1 MQERA
6 SSARPAKPLSNQLIS
21 QSANQRGALAPLACA
36 STPQICSESVSPKVF
51 RAKRETSAF
60 PILAV
65 PMEAWKPSSFFVASV
80 VLWHV
85 VDVPGVQGE
94 LLPAGVWGGAPHRKP
109 SFQASKL
116 PSFQAVRPAGGSRPL
131 IGSNLRNLRFPIL
144 EILKRRGRTNRTYRT
159 TRTKAAEP
167 PCTSLYPSP
176 RRGVLFSVL
185 CSPFSGARSAP
196 PVLCF
201 LFSVLLK

>member
-6 SSARPAKPLSNQLIS
+6 SSARPAKPLPN
-21 QSANQRGALAPLACA
+21 PLACA

-109 SFQASKL
+109 SFQAPKL
-116 PSFQAVRPAGGSRPL
+116 PSFQTVRPAGGSRPL
-131 IGSNLRNLRFPIL
+131 IGSNRRNRRFPIL

-185 CSPFSGARSAP
+185 RSLGRVAPLPFSVFCS
-196 PVLCF
+196 
-201 LFSVLLK
+201 LFS

>member
-1 MQERA
+1 MRVQEIQEIQEMQERA
-6 SSARPAKPLSNQLIS
+6 SSARPAKPLPN
-21 QSANQRGALAPLACA
+21 PLACA

-116 PSFQAVRPAGGSRPL
+116 LSFQAVRPAGGSRPL
-131 IGSNLRNLRFPIL
+131 IGSNRRNRRFPIL

>member
-36 STPQICSESVSPKVF
+36 STPLSCSQSVSPKVF

-116 PSFQAVRPAGGSRPL
+116 LSFQAVRPAGGSRPL

-185 CSPFSGARSAP
+185 RSLGRVAPLPFSVFCS
-196 PVLCF
+196 
-201 LFSVLLK
+201 LFS